1 MLESGMKLPSHPEPP
16 ALPEADPFA
25 CFDPVT
31 AEWFKAVF
39 DAPTAPQRMGWPVI
53 ARGES
58 ALILAPTGTGKTL
71 TAFLWCLDRLML
83 QDRQQAT
90 GNREQNGR
98 ELGGEGTR
106 ERKDRQQATGNRE
119 QKGRELGGEGARDK
133 GTRIVYVSPLK
144 ALAVDVERNLRSPLA
159 GIANMARRRGV
170 AFHEPSIHVRTGDT
184 PPRERQR
191 YVRDPDDILIT
202 TPESLYLLLTSQ
214 ASEVLRH
221 VDTVIIDEIHALV
234 PTKRGAHM
242 TLTLERLEALVGR
255 PLQRIGLSATQ
266 RPLEEVARFLG
277 GVQIQATGN
286 RQQATWNRQQG
297 TGNRQLG
304 TGNWEQATGR
314 QGQRDRGAEGHGDGG
329 NYADNVADLRANH
342 SSGAE
347 ARSLSVAPGGTTE
360 VVPLQNTSTALGG
373 TTEVVP
379 LQNTS
384 TRDTAWGE
392 RNAGPS
398 TAPLAGDDGVA
409 VEDGGSRLAET
420 LRYRPVTIVNA
431 SGRKQLKL
439 RIEVPVE
446 DMARLNTIEEIPS
459 GPASQT
465 PRRVSIW
472 NAIHPRLLELVR
484 ERNSTILFVNSRQVA
499 ERLAGAL
506 NELAG
511 EPIARAHHG
520 SLAAHQRSVIE
531 EQLKAGQI
539 KALCATSTL
548 ELGIDMGAVD
558 LVIQIEAPP
567 SVASGMQRIGRA
579 GHSVDAVS
587 EGVLFP
593 KYRADLV
600 ACATVTRAMH
610 EGHIESTRYPR
621 NPLDVLA
628 QQLVAIVASATT
640 TGNRQQGTGNR
651 RAGSGKAGSKG
662 ARERRGRELGSKGAR
677 ERGNKTAGIREQ
689 RGLSLFA
696 GTAGTADSAGIANT
710 AYSAGAA
717 GSAYPAPVEVC
728 VDALYDLVRRAAPFG
743 GLTRGAFDGV
753 LDLLSG
759 RYPSDEFGELRPR
772 LTWDR
777 VRNVVTARNGAA
789 RLAILNAGTIPDRG
803 LYGVFLAHSEGKSV
817 RVGELDEE
825 MVFESH
831 PNETFI
837 LGASTWRIVDIT
849 HDRVLVEP
857 APGEPGK
864 MPFWKGDGP
873 GRPLEFGRKIGALVR
888 EMRALPKAAA
898 LTRLVAEHD
907 LDPNAA
913 ENMLQF
919 LEDQQAAT
927 GQVPDD
933 RTIVIERVR
942 DELGDWRM
950 CVLTPFGSRIHIP
963 WAMAVAARIR
973 ATGGPDVETLWG
985 DDGFVLR
992 FPDTD
997 EPPDADWVMVESA
1010 EALQLVMRQL
1020 GSTALFAG
1028 RFREA
1033 AGRAL
1038 LLPRR
1043 RADQRSPLWQL
1054 RKRSYDLLKV
1064 ASRYPSFPLL
1074 LEAYR
1079 ECLRDVFDMPALIE
1093 TLRAI
1098 EQRQLRV
1105 HVVETRKPS
1114 PFASSLLFSYVAN
1127 FLYDGDAPLA
1137 ERRAQALTIDQD
1149 QLREILGEA
1158 DLRELLDA
1166 DVIAEVEETAQ
1177 CLAENYRARSVDG
1190 MHDLLLKLGD
1200 LSREEL
1206 GRRVESPELLQH
1218 VDRLIRARRLLELR
1232 VAGERR
1238 LIAAEDAARYR
1249 DALGIPLPPGI
1260 AASLLEPV
1268 AHPVLELVRRY
1279 ARTHGPF
1286 TCRAAADRFGL
1297 DGDDVE
1303 AVLRQLAHEGRVLEG
1318 GFIPGGLHREWCD
1331 AEILRQIRRKSLARL
1346 RREVEPV
1353 EQHTL
1358 ARFLTHWQGLL
1369 LRRRSGA
1376 GHLDALLDVIENL
1389 QGAPVPAS
1397 LLESSILPARLAGYE
1412 PAGLDTLIAAGEVT
1426 WAGAE
1431 PLGERD
1437 GRIALYLADKVPL
1450 LLTARALTEPLTERE
1465 EKLLEVLEATGASFF
1480 DPLHQAVGAGY
1491 PGETI
1496 DALWSLVWRGL
1507 VTNDSLHALRAYILR
1522 PDSARTARRSHQT
1535 GAVFRSRRTTPPN
1548 AQGRWALLPQSRQQ
1562 ATGNREQKDRERGSR
1577 KTGSKGA
1584 ERQGARE
1591 QGSKGAAGR
1600 ETRITAGQETG
1611 ATAAGATQTERSHAL
1626 AMQLL
1631 NRYGIL
1637 LREQVAAENVPGG
1650 FSAVYD
1656 VLKALEE
1663 SGRIRR
1669 GYFVAGLGATQF
1681 ALPAAVDLLRQ
1692 LRTAPHAEKP
1702 EFVQLA
1708 ATDPANPY
1716 GSVLKW
1722 PDLPVAEEDS
1732 ETAPRVLTRAA
1743 YAEVILRNG
1752 QLVAWLRRSNP
1763 NLLVF
1768 LPAEEPE
1775 RSQAAE
1781 GLAHFLCS
1789 RGQERMHADRHAGV
1803 LITTINGQPVAAHP
1817 MARFLMDAGFHP
1829 GPLGMHLRRIPM
1841 GMGQQPAGPEEL
1853 Q

>member
-1 MLESGMKLPSHPEPP
+1 MPQRPIPE
-16 ALPEADPFA
+16 EATDPFA
-25 CFDPVT
+25 CFHPVT
-31 AEWFKAVF
+31 AAWFRAVF

-71 TAFLWCLDRLML
+71 AAFLWCLDRLML
-83 QDRQQAT
+83 GD
-90 GNREQNGR
+90 REQGSGVR
-98 ELGGEGTR
+98 DQGSEIR
-106 ERKDRQQATGNRE
+106 DQRAADA
-119 QKGRELGGEGARDK
+119 KGC
-133 GTRIVYVSPLK
+133 RIVYISPLK

-159 GIANMARRRGV
+159 GMANMARRMGV
-170 AFHEPSIHVRTGDT
+170 EFREPTISVRTGDT
-184 PPRERQR
+184 PQRERAR
-191 YVRDPDDILIT
+191 FARNPSDILIT

-214 ASEVLRH
+214 ASEALRT

-234 PTKRGAHM
+234 PTKRGAH
-242 TLTLERLEALVGR
+242 LALSLERLEALTKR
-255 PLQRIGLSATQ
+255 RLQRIGLSATQ

-277 GVQIQATGN
+277 GVEE
-286 RQQATWNRQQG
+286 QG
-297 TGNRQLG
+297 LG
-304 TGNWEQATGR
+304 T
-314 QGQRDRGAEGHGDGG
+314 EGLGTEDP
-329 NYADNVADLRANH
+329 VP
-342 SSGAE
+342 AE
-347 ARSLSVAPGGTTE
+347 ADFESDLDGFKVRELSPLIVHTDESLTASPLVPGPL
-360 VVPLQNTSTALGG
+360 VP
-373 TTEVVP
+373 
-379 LQNTS
+379 
-384 TRDTAWGE
+384 
-392 RNAGPS
+392 GPS
-398 TAPLAGDDGVA
+398 DLGTPA
-409 VEDGGSRLAET
+409 SR

-431 SGRKQLKL
+431 GAPKRLKL

-446 DMARLNTIEEIPS
+446 DMTRLGEQEYLPS
-459 GPASQT
+459 GPASQA
-465 PRRVSIW
+465 PKRVSIW
-472 NAIHPRLLELVR
+472 NAIHPRLLEIIR

-511 EPIARAHHG
+511 EDIARAHHG
-520 SLAAHQRSVIE
+520 SLAAPQRSIIE
-531 EQLKAGQI
+531 EQLKAGKI
-539 KALCATSTL
+539 RALCATSTL

-579 GHSVDAVS
+579 GHHVDAVS
-587 EGVLFP
+587 EGILFP

-600 ACATVTRAMH
+600 ACAAVTRAMH

-628 QQLVAIVASATT
+628 QQLVAIVAHPPSAPAPSRKPKIVKAT
-640 TGNRQQGTGNR
+640 R
-651 RAGSGKAGSKG
+651 RAKNLTAELKFEEWDG
-662 ARERRGRELGSKGAR
+662 ARKEAETPK
-677 ERGNKTAGIREQ
+677 
-689 RGLSLFA
+689 
-696 GTAGTADSAGIANT
+696 
-710 AYSAGAA
+710 
-717 GSAYPAPVEVC
+717 PEVS
-728 VDALYDLVRRAAPFG
+728 VDALFEMVRHAAPFG
-743 GLTRGAFDGV
+743 ALTRAAFEGV

-759 RYPSDEFGELRPR
+759 RYPSDEFAELRPR

-777 VRNVVTARNGAA
+777 IRNVVTARDGAA

-831 PNETFI
+831 PGETFI
-837 LGASTWRIVDIT
+837 LGASTWRIVEIT
-849 HDRVLVEP
+849 HDRVLVTP

-873 GRPLEFGRKIGALVR
+873 GRPLEFGRRIGALVR
-888 EMRALPKAAA
+888 ELRALPKPAA

-907 LDPNAA
+907 LDPGAA
-913 ENMLQF
+913 ENLMQF
-919 LEDQQAAT
+919 LADQEAAT
-927 GQVPDD
+927 GSVPDD
-933 RTIVIERVR
+933 RTVVIERCR
-942 DELGDWRM
+942 DELGDWRV

-963 WAMAVAARIR
+963 WAMAVSARIR
-973 ATGGPDVETLWG
+973 AAGGPEVETLWG

-997 EPPDADWVMVESA
+997 APPDPDWFLVEPG
-1010 EALQLVMRQL
+1010 EAMALVLRQL
-1020 GSTALFAG
+1020 GTTALFAG

-1043 RADQRSPLWQL
+1043 RADARSPLWQL
-1054 RKRSYDLLKV
+1054 RKRSYDLLSV

-1079 ECLRDVFDMPALIE
+1079 ECLRDVFDMQALIE

-1114 PFASSLLFSYVAN
+1114 PFAASLLFSYVAN

-1149 QLREILGEA
+1149 QLRELLGEA

-1166 DVIAEVEETAQ
+1166 DAIAEVEEIAQ
-1177 CLAENYRARSVDG
+1177 CLPENYRARSADG
-1190 MHDLLLKLGD
+1190 IHDLCLRLGD
-1200 LSREEL
+1200 LSRDEL
-1206 GRRVESPELLQH
+1206 ARRVVSPDLLTH
-1218 VDRLIRARRLLELR
+1218 VDRLVRSRRLLELR
-1232 VAGERR
+1232 IAGERR

-1249 DALGIPLPPGI
+1249 DALGVPLPPGL
-1260 AASLLEPV
+1260 ATALLEPV

-1286 TCRAAADRFGL
+1286 TTREADDRFGL
-1297 DGDDVE
+1297 DVDAVE
-1303 AVLRQLAHEGRVLEG
+1303 TALRQLAHEGRVLEG
-1318 GFIPGGLHREWCD
+1318 GFRPGGLHREWCD
-1331 AEILRQIRRKSLARL
+1331 AEMLRLIRRKSLAKL

-1369 LRRRSGA
+1369 SPRRSGH
-1376 GHLDALLDVIENL
+1376 GHLDALLDAIESL
-1389 QGAPVPAS
+1389 QGAPLPAS
-1397 LLESSILPARLAGYE
+1397 LLESAILPARIAEYAS
-1412 PAGLDTLIAAGEVT
+1412 AGLDTLIAAGEVT
-1426 WAGAE
+1426 WAGVE
-1431 PLGERD
+1431 PIGERD
-1437 GRIALYLADKVPL
+1437 GRIALFLADKFPL
-1450 LLTARALTEPLTERE
+1450 LMQQRPQTEPLTERE
-1465 EKLLEVLEATGASFF
+1465 EKLLSVLESTGASFF
-1480 DPLHQAVGAGY
+1480 DALHAAVGGGY

-1496 DALWSLVWRGL
+1496 DALWNLVWRGL
-1507 VTNDSLHALRAYILR
+1507 ITNDSLHALRAYIAK
-1522 PDSARTARRSHQT
+1522 PDSARAPRRLQT
-1535 GAVFRSRRTTPPN
+1535 GAVFRSRKTTPPT
-1548 AQGRWALLPQSRQQ
+1548 AQGRWSLLPVRAQKGSENAGPS
-1562 ATGNREQKDRERGSR
+1562 ATE
-1577 KTGSKGA
+1577 A
-1584 ERQGARE
+1584 
-1591 QGSKGAAGR
+1591 
-1600 ETRITAGQETG
+1600 
-1611 ATAAGATQTERSHAL
+1611 SHAL
-1626 AMQLL
+1626 ALQLL
-1631 NRYGIL
+1631 NRYGVL
-1637 LREQVAAENVPGG
+1637 MRESVAAENVPGG

-1692 LRTAPHAEKP
+1692 LRTAPPEEKP

-1708 ATDPANPY
+1708 AADPANPY
-1716 GSVLKW
+1716 GSVLRW
-1722 PDLPVAEEDS
+1722 PELPVADEDS
-1732 ETAPRVLTRAA
+1732 ESAPRLLTRSA

-1752 QLVAWLRRSNP
+1752 QLVAWLRRGNP
-1763 NLLVF
+1763 NVLVF
-1768 LPAEEPE
+1768 LPPEEPE
-1775 RSQAAE
+1775 RSQAAS
-1781 GLAHFLCS
+1781 GLAHFLCA
-1789 RGQERMHADRHAGV
+1789 RGQERMRGGSHQGV

-1829 GPLGMHLRRIPM
+1829 GPLGMHLRRILLPV
-1841 GMGQQPAGPEEL
+1841 GQSIHESQPGEV

>member
-1 MLESGMKLPSHPEPP
+1 MPPRPIPEE
-16 ALPEADPFA
+16 AADPFA
-25 CFDPVT
+25 CFHPVT
-31 AEWFKAVF
+31 AEWFRAVF

-83 QDRQQAT
+83 QPQHAIQ
-90 GNREQNGR
+90 
-98 ELGGEGTR
+98 
-106 ERKDRQQATGNRE
+106 
-119 QKGRELGGEGARDK
+119 QKGC
-133 GTRIVYVSPLK
+133 RIVYISPLK

-159 GIANMARRRGV
+159 GMANMARRMGV
-170 AFHEPSIHVRTGDT
+170 EFREPTISVRTGDT
-184 PPRERQR
+184 PQRERAR
-191 YVRDPDDILIT
+191 FARNPAEILIT

-214 ASEVLRH
+214 ASEALRT

-234 PTKRGAHM
+234 PTKRGAH
-242 TLTLERLEALVGR
+242 LALSLERLEALTKR
-255 PLQRIGLSATQ
+255 RLQRIGLSATQ

-277 GVQIQATGN
+277 GVE
-286 RQQATWNRQQG
+286 TWGGADGACAPRECIDA
-297 TGNRQLG
+297 LG
-304 TGNWEQATGR
+304 LGEGRKRADSEISESDPSHKNKEAAKAAHPLDPSEAAGESVVEWEAG
-314 QGQRDRGAEGHGDGG
+314 
-329 NYADNVADLRANH
+329 VADPA
-342 SSGAE
+342 
-347 ARSLSVAPGGTTE
+347 
-360 VVPLQNTSTALGG
+360 
-373 TTEVVP
+373 
-379 LQNTS
+379 
-384 TRDTAWGE
+384 
-392 RNAGPS
+392 
-398 TAPLAGDDGVA
+398 
-409 VEDGGSRLAET
+409 T
-420 LRYRPVTIVNA
+420 LHYRPVTIVNA
-431 SGRKQLKL
+431 SAPKQLKL

-446 DMARLNTIEEIPS
+446 DMTRLGEQEYLPS
-459 GPASQT
+459 GPASQA
-465 PRRVSIW
+465 PKRVSIW
-472 NAIHPRLLELVR
+472 NAIHPRLLEIIR

-511 EPIARAHHG
+511 EDIARAHHG
-520 SLAAHQRSVIE
+520 SLAAPQRSIIE
-531 EQLKAGQI
+531 EQLKAGKI
-539 KALCATSTL
+539 RALCATSTL

-579 GHSVDAVS
+579 GHHVDAVS
-587 EGVLFP
+587 EGILFP

-600 ACATVTRAMH
+600 ACAAVTRAMH

-628 QQLVAIVASATT
+628 QQLVAIVAHPPSASAPSRRPKILKTT
-640 TGNRQQGTGNR
+640 R
-651 RAGSGKAGSKG
+651 RAKTLTAELKFEEWDA
-662 ARERRGRELGSKGAR
+662 ARTEAEIPK
-677 ERGNKTAGIREQ
+677 
-689 RGLSLFA
+689 
-696 GTAGTADSAGIANT
+696 
-710 AYSAGAA
+710 
-717 GSAYPAPVEVC
+717 PEVS
-728 VDALYDLVRRAAPFG
+728 VDALFEMVRHAAPFG
-743 GLTRGAFDGV
+743 ALTRAAFEGV

-759 RYPSDEFGELRPR
+759 RYPSDEFAELRPR

-777 VRNVVTARNGAA
+777 IRNVVTARDGAA

-803 LYGVFLAHSEGKSV
+803 LYGVFLAYSEGKSV

-831 PNETFI
+831 PGETFI
-837 LGASTWRIVDIT
+837 LGASTWRIVEIT
-849 HDRVLVEP
+849 HDRVLVTP

-873 GRPLEFGRKIGALVR
+873 GRPLEFGRRIGALVR
-888 EMRALPKAAA
+888 ELRALPKPAA

-907 LDPNAA
+907 LDPGAA
-913 ENMLQF
+913 ENLMQF
-919 LEDQQAAT
+919 LADQETAT
-927 GQVPDD
+927 GSVPDD
-933 RTIVIERVR
+933 RTVVIERCR
-942 DELGDWRM
+942 DELGDWRV

-963 WAMAVAARIR
+963 WAMAVSARIR
-973 ATGGPDVETLWG
+973 AAGGPEVETLWG

-997 EPPDADWVMVESA
+997 APPDPDWFLVEPA
-1010 EALQLVMRQL
+1010 EAMALVLRQL
-1020 GSTALFAG
+1020 GTTALFAG

-1043 RADQRSPLWQL
+1043 RADARSPLWQL
-1054 RKRSYDLLKV
+1054 RKRSYDLLSV

-1079 ECLRDVFDMPALIE
+1079 ECLRDVFDMQALIE
-1093 TLRAI
+1093 TLHAI

-1114 PFASSLLFSYVAN
+1114 PFAASLLFSYVAN

-1149 QLREILGEA
+1149 QLRELLGEA

-1166 DVIAEVEETAQ
+1166 DAIAEVEEIAQ
-1177 CLAENYRARSVDG
+1177 CLQENYRARSADG
-1190 MHDLLLKLGD
+1190 IHDLCLRLGD
-1200 LSREEL
+1200 LSRDEL
-1206 GRRVESPELLQH
+1206 ARRVASPDLLAH
-1218 VDRLIRARRLLELR
+1218 VDRLVRSRRLLELR
-1232 VAGERR
+1232 IAGERR

-1249 DALGIPLPPGI
+1249 DALGVPLPPGL
-1260 AASLLEPV
+1260 ASALLENV

-1286 TCRAAADRFGL
+1286 TTREAADRFAL
-1297 DGDDVE
+1297 DADAVE
-1303 AVLRQLAHEGRVLEG
+1303 TALRQLAHEGRVLEG
-1318 GFIPGGLHREWCD
+1318 GFSPQRRRPVAGGPGFRPGGTHREWCD
-1331 AEILRQIRRKSLARL
+1331 AEMLRLIRRKSLAKL

-1358 ARFLTHWQGLL
+1358 ARFLIHWQGLL
-1369 LRRRSGA
+1369 SPRRSGH
-1376 GHLDALLDVIENL
+1376 GHLDALLDAIESL
-1389 QGAPVPAS
+1389 QGAPLPAS
-1397 LLESSILPARLAGYE
+1397 LLESAILPARIAEYAS
-1412 PAGLDTLIAAGEVT
+1412 AGLDTLIAAGEVA
-1426 WAGAE
+1426 WVGVE
-1431 PLGERD
+1431 PIGERD
-1437 GRIALYLADKVPL
+1437 GRIALFLADKLPL
-1450 LLTARALTEPLTERE
+1450 LMQQRPMTEPLTERE
-1465 EKLLEVLEATGASFF
+1465 EKLLAALESTGASFF
-1480 DPLHQAVGAGY
+1480 DGLHQAMGGGY

-1507 VTNDSLHALRAYILR
+1507 ITNDSLHALRAYIAK
-1522 PDSARTARRSHQT
+1522 PDSARTPRRLQT
-1535 GAVFRSRRTTPPN
+1535 GAVFRSRKTTPPT
-1548 AQGRWALLPQSRQQ
+1548 AQGRWSVLPVRAQNGSEGAGPS
-1562 ATGNREQKDRERGSR
+1562 ATE
-1577 KTGSKGA
+1577 A
-1584 ERQGARE
+1584 
-1591 QGSKGAAGR
+1591 
-1600 ETRITAGQETG
+1600 
-1611 ATAAGATQTERSHAL
+1611 SHAL
-1626 AMQLL
+1626 ALQLL
-1631 NRYGIL
+1631 NRYGVL
-1637 LREQVAAENVPGG
+1637 MRESVAAENVPGG

-1692 LRTAPHAEKP
+1692 LRTAPPEEKP

-1708 ATDPANPY
+1708 AADPANPY
-1716 GSVLKW
+1716 GSVLRW
-1722 PDLPVAEEDS
+1722 PELPVAEEDS
-1732 ETAPRVLTRAA
+1732 ESAPRLLTRSA

-1752 QLVAWLRRSNP
+1752 RLVAWLRRGNP
-1763 NLLVF
+1763 NVLVF

-1775 RSQAAE
+1775 RSQAAS
-1781 GLAHFLCS
+1781 GLAHFLCA
-1789 RGQERMHADRHAGV
+1789 RGQERMRGGHQGV

-1829 GPLGMHLRRIPM
+1829 GPLGMHLRRILLPV
-1841 GMGQQPAGPEEL
+1841 GQSLHDAQIGDSHPGEV

>member
-1 MLESGMKLPSHPEPP
+1 MPLSDSPESAANPGI
-16 ALPEADPFA
+16 DPLAVFH
-25 CFDPVT
+25 PVT
-31 AEWFKAVF
+31 AEWFRAVF

-83 QDRQQAT
+83 HPRPE
-90 GNREQNGR
+90 NV
-98 ELGGEGTR
+98 
-106 ERKDRQQATGNRE
+106 K
-119 QKGRELGGEGARDK
+119 K
-133 GTRIVYVSPLK
+133 GTRILYVSPLK

-159 GIANMARRRGV
+159 GIANMARRRAV
-170 AFHEPSIHVRTGDT
+170 PFHEPQISVRTGDT
-184 PPRERQR
+184 PQRERERFRRQ
-191 YVRDPDDILIT
+191 PADILIT
-202 TPESLYLLLTSQ
+202 TPESLFLILTSQ
-214 ASEVLRH
+214 AAEALRT
-221 VDTVIIDEIHALV
+221 VETVIVDEIHALV
-234 PTKRGAHM
+234 PTKRGAH
-242 TLTLERLEALVGR
+242 LALSLERLEALAKK
-255 PLQRIGLSATQ
+255 PIQRIGLSATQ

-277 GVQIQATGN
+277 GVEINVEKPAASLLTSPPVPENSASCSATT
-286 RQQATWNRQQG
+286 QVLDELSA
-297 TGNRQLG
+297 
-304 TGNWEQATGR
+304 A
-314 QGQRDRGAEGHGDGG
+314 
-329 NYADNVADLRANH
+329 
-342 SSGAE
+342 SSVTLDVPE
-347 ARSLSVAPGGTTE
+347 PAP
-360 VVPLQNTSTALGG
+360 
-373 TTEVVP
+373 
-379 LQNTS
+379 
-384 TRDTAWGE
+384 
-392 RNAGPS
+392 
-398 TAPLAGDDGVA
+398 
-409 VEDGGSRLAET
+409 
-420 LRYRPVTIVNA
+420 LRYRSVTIVNA
-431 SGRKQLKL
+431 SYLKQLKL

-446 DMARLNTIEEIPS
+446 DMANLNAMEELPS
-459 GPASQT
+459 GPASQM

-472 NAIHPRLLELVR
+472 NAIHPRLLDLIR
-484 ERNSTILFVNSRQVA
+484 ERNSTILFVNSRQIA

-506 NELAG
+506 NDLAG
-511 EPIARAHHG
+511 EPICRAHHG
-520 SLAAHQRSVIE
+520 SLAAAQRSVIE

-558 LVIQIEAPP
+558 LVIQIESPP

-600 ACATVTRAMH
+600 ACAAVTRAMH

-628 QQLVAIVASATT
+628 QQLVAIAAHPPSVARTAIPQKP
-640 TGNRQQGTGNR
+640 RRIVPGTVLPPDP
-651 RAGSGKAGSKG
+651 K
-662 ARERRGRELGSKGAR
+662 
-677 ERGNKTAGIREQ
+677 
-689 RGLSLFA
+689 
-696 GTAGTADSAGIANT
+696 
-710 AYSAGAA
+710 
-717 GSAYPAPVEVC
+717 PEVS
-728 VDALYDLVRRAAPFG
+728 VDFLYDLVRRAAPFG
-743 GLTRGAFDGV
+743 GLTRSSFEGV

-759 RYPSDEFGELRPR
+759 RYPSDEFAELRPR
-772 LTWDR
+772 LNWDR
-777 VRNVVTARNGAA
+777 IRNVVTARDGAA

-803 LYGVFLAHSEGKSV
+803 LYGVFLAHTEGKSV

-837 LGASTWRIVDIT
+837 LGASTWRIEDIT
-849 HDRVLVEP
+849 HDRVLVVP

-873 GRPLEFGRKIGALVR
+873 GRPLEFGRRIGALVR
-888 EMRALPKAAA
+888 ELRGLPKPAA
-898 LTRLVAEHD
+898 LTRLVTEHD

-913 ENMLQF
+913 ENLLQF
-919 LEDQQAAT
+919 LADQEAAT
-927 GQVPDD
+927 DQIPDD

-942 DELGDWRM
+942 DELGDWRV

-963 WAMAVAARIR
+963 WAMAVSARIR
-973 ATGGPDVETLWG
+973 ASGGPEVETLWG

-992 FPDTD
+992 FPDTE
-997 EPPDADWVMVESA
+997 EPPDPEWFLVESA
-1010 EALQLVMRQL
+1010 EAMRLVLRQL

-1054 RKRSYDLLKV
+1054 RKRSYDLLSV

-1079 ECLRDVFDMPALIE
+1079 ECLRDFFDMPALLE

-1098 EQRQLRV
+1098 EQRHLRV

-1149 QLREILGEA
+1149 QLRELLGEA
-1158 DLRELLDA
+1158 DLRELLDPDA
-1166 DVIAEVEETAQ
+1166 IAEVEEAAQ
-1177 CLAENYRARSVDG
+1177 CLPENYRARNADG
-1190 MHDLLLKLGD
+1190 LHDLCLRLGD
-1200 LSREEL
+1200 LSQDEL
-1206 GRRVESPELLQH
+1206 ARRVTDPSVLECIP
-1218 VDRLIRARRLLELR
+1218 RLVRARRLLELR
-1232 VAGERR
+1232 IAPNGDHARR
-1238 LIAAEDAARYR
+1238 FIAVEDAARYR
-1249 DALGIPLPPGI
+1249 DALGIPLPPGLPV
-1260 AASLLEPV
+1260 ALLEPV

-1286 TCRAAADRFGL
+1286 TLREVADRFAL
-1297 DGDDVE
+1297 DPAIVE
-1303 AVLRQLAHEGRVLEG
+1303 NTLRTLAAEGRVLEG
-1318 GFIPGGLHREWCD
+1318 GFRPTGLHREWCD
-1331 AEILRQIRRKSLARL
+1331 AEILRQIRRKSLAKL

-1369 LRRRSGA
+1369 APRRSGPR
-1376 GHLDALLDVIENL
+1376 HLDALLDAIENL
-1389 QGAPVPAS
+1389 QGTPIPAS
-1397 LLESSILPARLAGYE
+1397 LLESSVLPVRIAGYD
-1412 PAGLDTLIAAGEVT
+1412 PAGLDTLIAAGEVA
-1426 WAGAE
+1426 WAGVE
-1431 PLGERD
+1431 PIGEHD
-1437 GRIALYLADKVPL
+1437 GRIALFLADKLPL
-1450 LLTARALTEPLTERE
+1450 LAQQRPQTEPLTERE
-1465 EKLLEVLEATGASFF
+1465 EKLLAVLESTGASFF
-1480 DPLHQAVGAGY
+1480 DPLHQAIGGGY

-1507 VTNDSLHALRAYILR
+1507 ITNDSLHALRAYIQR
-1522 PDSARTARRSHQT
+1522 PESARTPRRLQT

-1548 AQGRWALLPQSRQQ
+1548 AQGRWALLPV
-1562 ATGNREQKDRERGSR
+1562 APETP
-1577 KTGSKGA
+1577 SKV
-1584 ERQGARE
+1584 
-1591 QGSKGAAGR
+1591 
-1600 ETRITAGQETG
+1600 TR
-1611 ATAAGATQTERSHAL
+1611 TECSHAL
-1626 AMQLL
+1626 ALQLL
-1631 NRYGIL
+1631 ARYGIL
-1637 LREQVAAENVPGG
+1637 TREAVAAENIPGG

-1692 LRTAPHAEKP
+1692 LRTEPPAEKP

-1708 ATDPANPY
+1708 AADPANPY
-1716 GSVLKW
+1716 GSVLRW
-1722 PDLPVAEEDS
+1722 PDLPVTDDDS
-1732 ETAPRVLTRAA
+1732 ETAPRILTRAA

-1752 QLVAWLRRSNP
+1752 QLVAWLRRNNP

-1768 LPAEEPE
+1768 LPADEPE
-1775 RSQAAE
+1775 RSQVAA
-1781 GLAHFLCS
+1781 GLAHFLCD
-1789 RGQERMHADRHAGV
+1789 RGQERMHLHRHQGV
-1803 LITTINGQPVAAHP
+1803 LITTLNGQPVAAHF
-1817 MARFLMDAGFHP
+1817 MARFLMDAGFYS
-1829 GPLGMHLRRIPM
+1829 GPLGMHLRRIPLPVTHHDALS
-1841 GMGQQPAGPEEL
+1841 GEVQ
-1853 Q
+1853 

>member
-1 MLESGMKLPSHPEPP
+1 MSLDRPSPDKRNSD
-16 ALPEADPFA
+16 AATVEAQAVDPFA
-25 CFDPVT
+25 CFHPVT
-31 AEWFKAVF
+31 AEWFRAVF
-39 DAPTAPQRMGWPVI
+39 DSPTAPQRMGWPVI
-53 ARGES
+53 ARGEN

-71 TAFLWCLDRLML
+71 AAFLWCLDRLML
-83 QDRQQAT
+83 HGALAGQ
-90 GNREQNGR
+90 G
-98 ELGGEGTR
+98 
-106 ERKDRQQATGNRE
+106 
-119 QKGRELGGEGARDK
+119 KGC
-133 GTRIVYVSPLK
+133 RIVYVSPLK

-159 GIANMARRRGV
+159 GMANMARRMDV
-170 AFHEPSIHVRTGDT
+170 AFREPAISVRTGDT
-184 PPRERQR
+184 PQRERAR
-191 YVRDPDDILIT
+191 FVRHPAEILIT
-202 TPESLYLLLTSQ
+202 TPESLYLMLTSQ
-214 ASEVLRH
+214 ASEALRT

-234 PTKRGAHM
+234 PTKRGAH
-242 TLTLERLEALVGR
+242 LALSLERLQALTKR

-277 GVQIQATGN
+277 GVEIDSAVKPEVS
-286 RQQATWNRQQG
+286 RQTDSDESTPVSWSTDAFD
-297 TGNRQLG
+297 
-304 TGNWEQATGR
+304 A
-314 QGQRDRGAEGHGDGG
+314 
-329 NYADNVADLRANH
+329 
-342 SSGAE
+342 
-347 ARSLSVAPGGTTE
+347 
-360 VVPLQNTSTALGG
+360 VP
-373 TTEVVP
+373 
-379 LQNTS
+379 
-384 TRDTAWGE
+384 
-392 RNAGPS
+392 
-398 TAPLAGDDGVA
+398 
-409 VEDGGSRLAET
+409 

-431 SGRKQLKL
+431 GAPKQLKL

-446 DMARLNTIEEIPS
+446 DMAHLGEQEEIPS
-459 GPASQT
+459 GPASQM

-472 NAIHPRLLELVR
+472 NAIHPRLLEIVR

-520 SLAAHQRSVIE
+520 SLAAAQRSVIE

-539 KALCATSTL
+539 RALCATSTL

-579 GHSVDAVS
+579 GHHVDAVS
-587 EGVLFP
+587 EGILFP

-600 ACATVTRAMH
+600 ACAAVTRAMH
-610 EGHIESTRYPR
+610 EGHIESTRFPR

-628 QQLVAIVASATT
+628 QQLVAIVAHPPNAAAPPRKAKVLKSAK
-640 TGNRQQGTGNR
+640 
-651 RAGSGKAGSKG
+651 RAKNLNA
-662 ARERRGRELGSKGAR
+662 ELK
-677 ERGNKTAGIREQ
+677 
-689 RGLSLFA
+689 FDDW
-696 GTAGTADSAGIANT
+696 DSARKQE
-710 AYSAGAA
+710 
-717 GSAYPAPVEVC
+717 EVPKPEVS
-728 VDALYDLVRRAAPFG
+728 VDALFDLVRRAAPFG
-743 GLTRGAFDGV
+743 GLTRTAFEGV

-759 RYPSDEFGELRPR
+759 RYPSDEFAELRPR

-777 VRNVVTARNGAA
+777 VRNVVTARDGAA

-803 LYGVFLAHSEGKSV
+803 LYGVFLAYSEGKAV

-831 PNETFI
+831 PGETFI
-837 LGASTWRIVDIT
+837 LGASTWRIVEIT
-849 HDRVLVEP
+849 HDRVLVTP

-873 GRPLEFGRKIGALVR
+873 GRPLEFGRRIGALVR
-888 EMRALPKAAA
+888 ELRALPKPAA
-898 LTRLVAEHD
+898 LTRLVADHD
-907 LDPNAA
+907 LDPGAA
-913 ENMLQF
+913 ENLMQF
-919 LEDQQAAT
+919 LADQEAAT
-927 GQVPDD
+927 DSVPDD
-933 RTIVIERVR
+933 RTVVIERCR
-942 DELGDWRM
+942 DELGDWRV

-963 WAMAVAARIR
+963 WAMAVSARIR
-973 ATGGPDVETLWG
+973 AAGGPEVETLWG

-997 EPPDADWVMVESA
+997 EPPDPDWFLVESA
-1010 EALQLVMRQL
+1010 EAMQLVLRQL

-1043 RADQRSPLWQL
+1043 RADARSPLWQL
-1054 RKRSYDLLKV
+1054 RKRSYDLLSV

-1114 PFASSLLFSYVAN
+1114 PFAASLLFSYVAN

-1149 QLREILGEA
+1149 QLRELLGEA

-1166 DVIAEVEETAQ
+1166 NAIADVEEAAQ
-1177 CLAENYRARSVDG
+1177 CLAENYRARSADG
-1190 MHDLLLKLGD
+1190 IHDLCLRLGD

-1206 GRRVESPELLQH
+1206 GRRVVSPDLLQH
-1218 VDRLIRARRLLELR
+1218 VDRLVRARRLLELR
-1232 VAGERR
+1232 IAGERR
-1238 LIAAEDAARYR
+1238 LVAAEDAARYR
-1249 DALGIPLPPGI
+1249 DALGVPLPPGL
-1260 AASLLEPV
+1260 AVALLEPV

-1286 TCRAAADRFGL
+1286 TLREAADRFAL
-1297 DGDDVE
+1297 DAVAVE
-1303 AVLRQLAHEGRVLEG
+1303 NALRQLAGEGRVLEG
-1318 GFIPGGLHREWCD
+1318 GFRPGGLHREWCD
-1331 AEILRQIRRKSLARL
+1331 AEILRQIRRKSLAKL

-1369 LRRRSGA
+1369 APRRTGH
-1376 GHLDALLDVIENL
+1376 GHLDALLDAIESL
-1389 QGAPVPAS
+1389 QGAPLPAS
-1397 LLESSILPARLAGYE
+1397 LVESSILPARIADYA
-1412 PAGLDTLIAAGEVT
+1412 PAGLDTLIAAGEVA
-1426 WAGAE
+1426 WAGVE
-1431 PLGERD
+1431 PIGERD
-1437 GRIALYLADKVPL
+1437 GRIALFLADKLPL
-1450 LLTARALTEPLTERE
+1450 LAQQRPLVEPLLERE
-1465 EKLLEVLEATGASFF
+1465 EKLLAVLESAGASFF
-1480 DPLHQAVGAGY
+1480 DPLHQAAGGGY

-1496 DALWSLVWRGL
+1496 EALWSLVWRGMI
-1507 VTNDSLHALRAYILR
+1507 TNDSLHALRAYTAR
-1522 PDSARTARRSHQT
+1522 PESARTPRRLQT
-1535 GAVFRSRRTTPPN
+1535 GAVFRSRRTTPPT
-1548 AQGRWALLPQSRQQ
+1548 AQGRWSLLPLRASSS
-1562 ATGNREQKDRERGSR
+1562 AKGTGFSPYIES
-1577 KTGSKGA
+1577 SKL
-1584 ERQGARE
+1584 
-1591 QGSKGAAGR
+1591 
-1600 ETRITAGQETG
+1600 TG
-1611 ATAAGATQTERSHAL
+1611 ALAPEGGSHAPTATEASHAL
-1626 AMQLL
+1626 ALQLL
-1631 NRYGIL
+1631 NRYGVL
-1637 LREQVAAENVPGG
+1637 MRESVAAENVPGG

-1692 LRTAPHAEKP
+1692 LRTAPPEEKP

-1716 GSVLKW
+1716 GSVLRW
-1722 PDLPVAEEDS
+1722 PDLPVADEDAES
-1732 ETAPRVLTRAA
+1732 APRILTRAA

-1752 QLVAWLRRSNP
+1752 QLVAWLRRGNP
-1763 NLLVF
+1763 NVLVF
-1768 LPAEEPE
+1768 LPADEPE
-1775 RSQAAE
+1775 RSQTAA

-1789 RGQERMHADRHAGV
+1789 RGQDKMRVSSHQGV

-1829 GPLGMHLRRIPM
+1829 GPLGMHLRRIPLAI
-1841 GMGQQPAGPEEL
+1841 GQHAHEPSAISSGGKVQ
-1853 Q
+1853 

>member
-1 MLESGMKLPSHPEPP
+1 MSQRASQSGKPDTVAVPPGPHSGDMSPDCQPS
-16 ALPEADPFA
+16 DPFA
-25 CFDPVT
+25 CFHPVT

-39 DAPTAPQRMGWPVI
+39 DNPTAPQRLGWPAI

-83 QDRQQAT
+83 HEVS
-90 GNREQNGR
+90 G
-98 ELGGEGTR
+98 
-106 ERKDRQQATGNRE
+106 
-119 QKGRELGGEGARDK
+119 QKK
-133 GTRIVYVSPLK
+133 GCRIVYISPLK

-159 GIANMARRRGV
+159 GITNMARRKGV
-170 AFHEPSIHVRTGDT
+170 PFHDPVISVRTGDT
-184 PPRERQR
+184 PQSERAR
-191 YVRDPDDILIT
+191 FRRDPADILIT

-214 ASEVLRH
+214 SADALRT

-234 PTKRGAHM
+234 PTKRGAHLA
-242 TLTLERLEALVGR
+242 LTLERLEALTGR
-255 PLQRIGLSATQ
+255 RLQRIGLSATQ

-277 GVQIQATGN
+277 GVEIVSAEPLLAKAHDSEGESRTISSGLQVADFDKN
-286 RQQATWNRQQG
+286 NQG
-297 TGNRQLG
+297 ESLNALTSLSPSASPDIPDSSALIIADHSRF
-304 TGNWEQATGR
+304 E
-314 QGQRDRGAEGHGDGG
+314 GG
-329 NYADNVADLRANH
+329 NEASLRF
-342 SSGAE
+342 
-347 ARSLSVAPGGTTE
+347 
-360 VVPLQNTSTALGG
+360 
-373 TTEVVP
+373 
-379 LQNTS
+379 
-384 TRDTAWGE
+384 
-392 RNAGPS
+392 
-398 TAPLAGDDGVA
+398 
-409 VEDGGSRLAET
+409 
-420 LRYRPVTIVNA
+420 RPVTIINA
-431 SGRKQLKL
+431 SAVKQLKL

-446 DMARLNTIEEIPS
+446 DMARLQTMEEIPS
-459 GPASQT
+459 GPASQA

-472 NAIHPRLLELVR
+472 NAIHPRLLELIR

-506 NELAG
+506 NDLAG
-511 EPIARAHHG
+511 EAIARAHHG
-520 SLAAHQRSVIE
+520 SLAAYQRSIIE

-600 ACATVTRAMH
+600 ACAAVTRAMH
-610 EGHIESTRYPR
+610 EGHIESTRFPR
-621 NPLDVLA
+621 NPLDVLC
-628 QQLVAIVASATT
+628 QQLVAIVAHPPGYRVPTRPT
-640 TGNRQQGTGNR
+640 QLRR
-651 RAGSGKAGSKG
+651 RADSSRASGKS
-662 ARERRGRELGSKGAR
+662 GRDLQAWENADP
-677 ERGNKTAGIREQ
+677 AEQ
-689 RGLSLFA
+689 KQK
-696 GTAGTADSAGIANT
+696 
-710 AYSAGAA
+710 
-717 GSAYPAPVEVC
+717 PEVH

-743 GLTRGAFDGV
+743 ALTRSAFDGV

-759 RYPSDEFGELRPR
+759 RYPSDEFAELRPR

-777 VRNVVTARNGAA
+777 IRNVVTAREGAG

-803 LYGVFLAHSEGKSV
+803 LYGVFLAHTEGKSV

-837 LGASTWRIVDIT
+837 LGASTWRIEDIT
-849 HDRVLVEP
+849 HDRVLVSP

-873 GRPLEFGRKIGALVR
+873 GRPLEFGRRIGALVR
-888 EMRALPKAAA
+888 ELRAVPKPVA

-907 LDPNAA
+907 LDPGAA
-913 ENMLQF
+913 ENLIQF
-919 LEDQQAAT
+919 LTDQAAAT

-933 RTIVIERVR
+933 RTIVVERTK
-942 DELGDWRM
+942 DELGDWRV

-963 WAMAVAARIR
+963 WAMAISSRIR
-973 ATGGPDVETLWG
+973 AAGGPEVETLWG

-997 EPPDADWVMVESA
+997 EPPDPDWILVESA
-1010 EALQLVMRQL
+1010 EAMQLVLRQL

-1054 RKRSYDLLKV
+1054 RKRSYDLLSV

-1098 EQRQLRV
+1098 EQRQLRA
-1105 HVVETRKPS
+1105 HVVETHKPS

-1127 FLYDGDAPLA
+1127 FVYDGDAPLA

-1149 QLREILGEA
+1149 QLRELLGEA

-1166 DVIAEVEETAQ
+1166 DAIADVEETAQ
-1177 CLAENYRARSVDG
+1177 CLVESYRARTADG
-1190 MHDLLLKLGD
+1190 LHDLLLRLGD
-1200 LSREEL
+1200 LSRDEL
-1206 GRRVESPELLQH
+1206 GRRVVDLAVLESL
-1218 VDRLIRARRLLELR
+1218 DRLLRARRLLELR
-1232 VAGERR
+1232 IADERR
-1238 LIAAEDAARYR
+1238 IIAVEDAGRYR
-1249 DALGIPLPPGI
+1249 DALGIPLPPGLPV
-1260 AASLLEPV
+1260 ALTEPV
-1268 AHPVLELVRRY
+1268 AQPVLELVRRY

-1286 TCRAAADRFGL
+1286 TQREVAERFALDAAVVESTL
-1297 DGDDVE
+1297 HQLTIDG
-1303 AVLRQLAHEGRVLEG
+1303 RILEG
-1318 GFIPGGLHREWCD
+1318 GFRPGGLHREWCD
-1331 AEILRQIRRKSLARL
+1331 METLRQIRRKSLAKL

-1358 ARFLTHWQGLL
+1358 ARFLSHWQGLISP
-1369 LRRRSGA
+1369 RRSSHA
-1376 GHLDALLDVIENL
+1376 HLDVLLDAIESL
-1389 QGAPVPAS
+1389 QGAPIPAS
-1397 LLESSILPARLAGYE
+1397 LLETSILPARVAGYE
-1412 PAGLDTLIAAGEVT
+1412 SAGLDTLIAAGEVA
-1426 WAGAE
+1426 WAGID
-1431 PLGERD
+1431 PIGERD
-1437 GRIALYLADKVPL
+1437 GRIALFLSDKLPL
-1450 LLTARALTEPLTERE
+1450 LAQRRPLTEPLTERE
-1465 EKLLEVLEATGASFF
+1465 EKLLAVLESTGASFF
-1480 DPLHQAVGAGY
+1480 DPLHQAVGGGY
-1491 PGETI
+1491 PGESI

-1507 VTNDSLHALRAYILR
+1507 VTNDSLHALRAYTLR
-1522 PDSARTARRSHQT
+1522 PDTSRPQRRSHT
-1535 GAVFRSRRTTPPN
+1535 GMVFRSRRTTPPN
-1548 AQGRWALLPQSRQQ
+1548 AQGRWSLLPLRSQE
-1562 ATGNREQKDRERGSR
+1562 GKD
-1577 KTGSKGA
+1577 GA
-1584 ERQGARE
+1584 P
-1591 QGSKGAAGR
+1591 SN
-1600 ETRITAGQETG
+1600 
-1611 ATAAGATQTERSHAL
+1611 TEASHAL
-1626 AMQLL
+1626 ALQLL

-1637 LREQVAAENVPGG
+1637 TREAVAAENIPGG
-1650 FSAVYD
+1650 FSAVYG

-1692 LRTAPHAEKP
+1692 LRTEPHAEKP
-1702 EFVQLA
+1702 EFIQLA
-1708 ATDPANPY
+1708 ATDVANPY
-1716 GSVLKW
+1716 GSVLPW
-1722 PDLPVAEEDS
+1722 PDLPVMDQDS
-1732 ETAPRVLTRAA
+1732 ESAPRVLTRAV

-1752 QLVAWLRRSNP
+1752 QLVAWLRRNNP
-1763 NLLVF
+1763 NLLIF
-1768 LPAEEPE
+1768 LPGDEPE
-1775 RSQAAE
+1775 RSQVAA
-1781 GLAHFLCS
+1781 GLAHFLSS
-1789 RGQERMHADRHAGV
+1789 RGQDRMRVSSHQGV

-1817 MARFLMDAGFHP
+1817 MARFLMDAGFHL
-1829 GPLGMHLRRIPM
+1829 GPLGLHLRRIVAPIHHDL
-1841 GMGQQPAGPEEL
+1841 QADPVQEEM